1 MFFFEGRIG
10 KVDTAG
16 ELFEM
21 FVAAN
26 LRPKEQL
33 RLQPQRQMHWSANHA
48 PLAVAGPVQSLCKC
62 CMVLFHVNV
71 GSTCLTAS
79 SCEPGVRSHFE
90 ALQSCKVF
98 VKYDDKKRPVLL
110 MQGLCLRYRKGAGRH
125 SETAIH
131 RGMTQHVQSCSVLLH
146 QCGYDYQRLMEY
158 VINC

>member
-1 MFFFEGRIG
+1 MLALPACFQSFGDKVEGYCIKRAGEAERNVFFEGRIR

-79 SCEPGVRSHFE
+79 SCEPGVWSHFE

-98 VKYDDKKRPVLL
+98 V
-110 MQGLCLRYRKGAGRH
+110 
-125 SETAIH
+125 
-131 RGMTQHVQSCSVLLH
+131 
-146 QCGYDYQRLMEY
+146 
-158 VINC
+158 